1 MSEPDSNPDAAADEE
16 NLPAADPRW
25 FDLAPGAQLRIDK
38 WLWHSRFHKSRALAT
53 AAVSGGHVQ
62 LNGERVKASRNLKV
76 GDRVAVNRGGETVEG
91 LVTGLPRRRGS
102 AALMAAS
109 FTEDPLSLERR
120 EREAAFRK
128 LHGGAMPHPD
138 TKPDKR
144 QRRQLQRLQWMDSDD

>member
-1 MSEPDSNPDAAADEE
+1 MDFADEAADD
-16 NLPAADPRW
+16 NLPAADARW

-91 LVTGLPRRRGS
+91 IVTGLPLRRGP
-102 AALMAAS
+102 APLMAAAFS
-109 FTEDPLSLERR
+109 EDPLSRERR

-144 QRRQLQRLQWMDSDD
+144 QRRQLERLQWMDCDD

>member
-1 MSEPDSNPDAAADEE
+1 MNQDPALADDEAE
-16 NLPAADPRW
+16 LPAADARW

-53 AAVSGGHVQ
+53 AAVAGGHVQ

-76 GDRVAVNRGGETVEG
+76 GDRVAVNRGGELVEG
-91 LVTGLPRRRGS
+91 HVTGLPLRRGP
-102 AALMAAS
+102 APLMAAA
-109 FTEDPLSLERR
+109 FAEDPSSRERR

-144 QRRQLQRLQWMDSDD
+144 QRRQLGRLQWMDFDE

>member
-1 MSEPDSNPDAAADEE
+1 MQHDEE
-16 NLPAADPRW
+16 APAGPEDETLPAADARW
-25 FDLAPGAQLRIDK
+25 FDLAPGSQLRIDK

-62 LNGERVKASRNLKV
+62 LNGERVKASRHLKV

-91 LVTGLPRRRGS
+91 TVTGLPLRRGP
-102 AALMAAS
+102 AAVMGAAFS
-109 FTEDPLSLERR
+109 EDPLSRERR

-144 QRRQLQRLQWMDSDD
+144 QRRQLGRLQWMDVDD